1 MNDILKSAFETPDPT
16 ITTMG
21 SGSPSRRTIRI
32 ATTPCGHRWKVDD
45 RRATRERGAP
55 TTPFGRDFA
64 SSCRRMA
71 GRMSTITGGRTFLD
85 GGCAMLAMAVGTWSG
100 GLLHP
105 IAIELRGRIDHV
117 VSSDGIT
124 LIDSDG
130 QFTPFGFLR
139 KTFVLDDESR
149 VRIMPGR
156 WSGDGMID
164 LDQDVSDWIASRLRQ
179 DLPNPTDR
187 PWRTVDGNE
196 ETS

>member
-1 MNDILKSAFETPDPT
+1 MNDILQSAFEPPNPT

-21 SGSPSRRTIRI
+21 SRSRSGRTIRI

-45 RRATRERGAP
+45 RRTPRERESP
-55 TTPFGRDFA
+55 TTAFGREFA
-64 SSCRRMA
+64 SCCRRMT

-85 GGCAMLAMAVGTWSG
+85 GGCAMLAIAVETWSC

-105 IAIELRGRIDHV
+105 VAIELRGRIDHV
-117 VSSDGIT
+117 VSSDGET

-156 WSGDGMID
+156 WSDDGTID
-164 LDQDVSDWIASRLRQ
+164 LDQDVSDWIASRLRR
-179 DLPNPTDR
+179 DLPDPSGR
-187 PWRTVDGNE
+187 PWKKVDGNE
-196 ETS
+196 QPS